1 MKRKQLALRVLSTAA
16 LMAMVSSIA
25 AAAFAD
31 TYYVD
36 YGDIKVDGS
45 KVNYYNASG
54 VSQTNPDDKDIVIT
68 NNNKVKSTS
77 NTVTI
82 NASEGSTADVTLKDV
97 NINTSGYDKA
107 AVTVT
112 GNGTTSI
119 ELDGK
124 NTLTS
129 GGVHAGL
136 EKNDKDGKGNLV
148 IKDDTKDGGSLKATG
163 STRDGSYKNGS
174 AGIGGGDGESTS
186 NITITGG
193 TITATSKNNGAG
205 IGSGYGGEG
214 TNINITGG
222 AITATSEKQG
232 AGIGGGYMGNGTNI
246 TITGGTITATSE
258 KDGAGIGG
266 GYSGGGYMGN
276 GTNITI
282 TGGTVTATSE
292 NDGAGIGGGCNGLGT
307 SSKGTNITITGG
319 TVTAN
324 SKGGGAGIGGG
335 YYSEGTDIK
344 ITGGTVTANGE
355 DGGAGIGGGYAG
367 EGTNIKITGGTVT
380 ANSGEKGAGIGGG
393 HRGSG
398 TDITIAGGTVTAN
411 GGEKGAGIGGGSN
424 GSGTDIKITGGTVTA
439 NGGKEGA
446 GIGGGQSGFCW
457 NITVSGNASVTVRGG
472 NSGVGYG
479 TGAGIGD
486 GGNTVNGD
494 EVLPNYTGMNK
505 GHITY
510 LDQADGHKVKILHNR
525 PVCVW
530 DEGEIIKEPTET
542 ENGLRLHHC
551 ILEAEADCS
560 DPACNDTWLEVLP
573 KLASQLREVGV
584 IFWDAAN
591 NAAAPEYL
599 QGKTLNVEETS
610 GAVSKA
616 QADSVLADK
625 EHWALAEDVGDLEI
639 HPAADAAGTVYEQA
653 VKASGFQYYVVA
665 NVTAQ

>member
-1 MKRKQLALRVLSTAA
+1 MKRKQLALRVLSTGA

-45 KVNYYNASG
+45 SVNYYDASG
-54 VSQTNPDDKDIVIT
+54 GSQTNLHDEDIVIT
-68 NNNKVKSTS
+68 NKNKDVSTS
-77 NTVTI
+77 HTVTI
-82 NASEGSTADVTLKDV
+82 NASKDSTADVTLKDV
-97 NINTSGYDKA
+97 NIDTSSEDKA

-112 GNGTTSI
+112 GDGTTSM

-129 GGVHAGL
+129 GGHHAGL
-136 EKNDKDGKGNLV
+136 EKNDAGGKGNLV
-148 IKDDTKDGGSLKATG
+148 IKDDTKDGGSLEAVGGTNG
-163 STRDGSYKNGS
+163 EWDDGG
-174 AGIGGGDGESTS
+174 AGIGGGEGQFAS

-193 TITATSKNNGAG
+193 IIHAVGKGNS
-205 IGSGYGGEG
+205 
-214 TNINITGG
+214 
-222 AITATSEKQG
+222 
-232 AGIGGGYMGNGTNI
+232 AGIGGGYDGNG
-246 TITGGTITATSE
+246 A
-258 KDGAGIGG
+258 D
-266 GYSGGGYMGN
+266 
-276 GTNITI
+276 ITI

-292 NDGAGIGGGCNGLGT
+292 NDGAGIGGGGNGNGA
-307 SSKGTNITITGG
+307 NITITGG
-319 TVTAN
+319 TVTAT
-324 SKGGGAGIGGG
+324 SKSDGAGIGGG
-335 YYSEGTDIK
+335 HDGNGADIT
-344 ITGGTVTANGE
+344 ITGGTVTATSE
-355 DGGAGIGGGYAG
+355 DDGAGIGGGG
-367 EGTNIKITGGTVT
+367 NGNGT
-380 ANSGEKGAGIGGG
+380 
-393 HRGSG
+393 
-398 TDITIAGGTVTAN
+398 
-411 GGEKGAGIGGGSN
+411 
-424 GSGTDIKITGGTVTA
+424 
-439 NGGKEGA
+439 
-446 GIGGGQSGFCW
+446 

-472 NSGVGYG
+472 NSSAWCG
-479 TGAGIGD
+479 TGAGIGN
-486 GGNTVNGD
+486 GGSYTDEWQPVNGA
-494 EVLPNYTGMNK
+494 EVSPNYTGMNK

-525 PVCVW
+525 SGCVW

-542 ENGLRLHHC
+542 ETGLRLHHC
-551 ILEAEADCS
+551 ILEADCS
-560 DPACNDTWLEVLP
+560 DPTCNDTWLEVLP

-653 VKASGFQYYVVA
+653 VKASGCQYYVVA

>member
-16 LMAMVSSIA
+16 VLSIVSSIA
-25 AAAFAD
+25 APVFAE

-45 KVNYYNASG
+45 SVNYHDASG
-54 VSQTNPDDKDIVIT
+54 NSQKNQHDEDIVIT
-68 NNNKVKSTS
+68 NKNKDVSTS
-77 NTVTI
+77 HTVTI

-97 NINTSGYDKA
+97 NIDTSSEGKA

-112 GNGTTSI
+112 GDGTTSI

-129 GGVHAGL
+129 GDEHAGL
-136 EKNDKDGKGNLV
+136 EKNNADGKGDLV
-148 IKDDTKDGGSLKATG
+148 IKDDTKDGGSLEATG
-163 STRDGSYKNGS
+163 GTNGG
-174 AGIGGGDGESTS
+174 AGIGGGNEQSTS

-193 TITATSKNNGAG
+193 TIIATSKD
-205 IGSGYGGEG
+205 
-214 TNINITGG
+214 
-222 AITATSEKQG
+222 
-232 AGIGGGYMGNGTNI
+232 
-246 TITGGTITATSE
+246 
-258 KDGAGIGG
+258 DGAGIGG
-266 GYSGGGYMGN
+266 GYDGN

-292 NDGAGIGGGCNGLGT
+292 SDGAGIGGGYYGD
-307 SSKGTNITITGG
+307 GTNITITGG

-324 SKGGGAGIGGG
+324 GKEGGAGIGGG
-335 YYSEGTDIK
+335 YEGDGADIT
-344 ITGGTVTANGE
+344 ITGGTV
-355 DGGAGIGGGYAG
+355 
-367 EGTNIKITGGTVT
+367 
-380 ANSGEKGAGIGGG
+380 
-393 HRGSG
+393 
-398 TDITIAGGTVTAN
+398 IAS
-411 GGEKGAGIGGGSN
+411 GGS
-424 GSGTDIKITGGTVTA
+424 
-439 NGGKEGA
+439 ECGA
-446 GIGGGQSGFCW
+446 GIGGGQSGIGS

-472 NSGVGYG
+472 NSGSSCG
-479 TGAGIGD
+479 TGAGIGN
-486 GGNTVNGD
+486 GGSYTADWEPVNGA
-494 EVLPNYTGMNK
+494 EVSPNYTGMNK

-525 PVCVW
+525 SGCVW

-542 ENGLRLHHC
+542 ETGLRLHHC
-551 ILEAEADCS
+551 ILEADCS
-560 DPACNDTWLEVLP
+560 DPTCNNTWLEVLP

>member
-1 MKRKQLALRVLSTAA
+1 MKHKQLALRVLSTGA

-45 KVNYYNASG
+45 SVNYYDASG
-54 VSQTNPDDKDIVIT
+54 NSQTNRHDEDIVIT
-68 NNNKVKSTS
+68 NNNRDISTS

-97 NINTSGYDKA
+97 NIDTSSKDKA

-112 GNGTTSI
+112 GDGTTSI

-129 GGVHAGL
+129 GGHHAGL
-136 EKNDKDGKGNLV
+136 EKNDADGKGNLV
-148 IKDDTKDGGSLKATG
+148 IKEDTKDGGSLEAVGGTNG
-163 STRDGSYKNGS
+163 EWDDGG
-174 AGIGGGDGESTS
+174 AGIGGGEGQSAS

-193 TITATSKNNGAG
+193 IIHAVGKGNS
-205 IGSGYGGEG
+205 
-214 TNINITGG
+214 
-222 AITATSEKQG
+222 
-232 AGIGGGYMGNGTNI
+232 AGIGGGYDGNG
-246 TITGGTITATSE
+246 A
-258 KDGAGIGG
+258 D
-266 GYSGGGYMGN
+266 
-276 GTNITI
+276 ITI

-292 NDGAGIGGGCNGLGT
+292 DDGAGIGGGGNGN
-307 SSKGTNITITGG
+307 GTNITITGG
-319 TVTAN
+319 AVTATSKSDGAGIGGGYEGDGTNIKITGGTVTAN
-324 SKGGGAGIGGG
+324 GKEGGAGIGGG
-335 YYSEGTDIK
+335 DEGNGADIT

-355 DGGAGIGGGYAG
+355 DGGAGIGGGG
-367 EGTNIKITGGTVT
+367 NGN
-380 ANSGEKGAGIGGG
+380 
-393 HRGSG
+393 G
-398 TDITIAGGTVTAN
+398 TD
-411 GGEKGAGIGGGSN
+411 
-424 GSGTDIKITGGTVTA
+424 
-439 NGGKEGA
+439 
-446 GIGGGQSGFCW
+446 
-457 NITVSGNASVTVRGG
+457 ITVSGNASVTVRGG
-472 NSGVGYG
+472 NSSAWCG
-479 TGAGIGD
+479 TGAGIGN
-486 GGNTVNGD
+486 GGSYTDEWQPVNGA
-494 EVLPNYTGMNK
+494 EVSPNYTGMNK

-510 LDQADGHKVKILHNR
+510 LDQVDGHKVKILHNR
-525 PVCVW
+525 SGCVW
-530 DEGEIIKEPTET
+530 DEGKIIKEPTET
-542 ENGLRLHHC
+542 ETGLRLHHC
-551 ILEAEADCS
+551 ILEADCS
-560 DPACNDTWLEVLP
+560 DPTCNDTWLEVLP

-653 VKASGFQYYVVA
+653 VKASGCQYYVVA

>member
-16 LMAMVSSIA
+16 VLSIVSSIA
-25 AAAFAD
+25 APVFAE

-45 KVNYYNASG
+45 SVNYHDASG
-54 VSQTNPDDKDIVIT
+54 NSQKNQHDEDIVIT
-68 NNNKVKSTS
+68 NKNKDVSTS
-77 NTVTI
+77 HTVTI

-97 NINTSGYDKA
+97 NIDTSSEGKA

-112 GNGTTSI
+112 GDGTTSI

-129 GGVHAGL
+129 GDEHAGL
-136 EKNDKDGKGNLV
+136 EKNNADGKGDLV
-148 IKDDTKDGGSLKATG
+148 IKDDTKDGGSLEATG
-163 STRDGSYKNGS
+163 GTNGG
-174 AGIGGGDGESTS
+174 AGIGGGNEQSTS

-193 TITATSKNNGAG
+193 TIIATSKD
-205 IGSGYGGEG
+205 
-214 TNINITGG
+214 
-222 AITATSEKQG
+222 
-232 AGIGGGYMGNGTNI
+232 
-246 TITGGTITATSE
+246 
-258 KDGAGIGG
+258 DGAGIGG
-266 GYSGGGYMGN
+266 GYDGN

-292 NDGAGIGGGCNGLGT
+292 DDGAGIGGGSDGNGTNITITGGT
-307 SSKGTNITITGG
+307 VTATSESDGAGIGGGYYGDGTNITITGG

-324 SKGGGAGIGGG
+324 GKEGGAGIGGG
-335 YYSEGTDIK
+335 YEGDGADIT
-344 ITGGTVTANGE
+344 ITGGTV
-355 DGGAGIGGGYAG
+355 
-367 EGTNIKITGGTVT
+367 
-380 ANSGEKGAGIGGG
+380 
-393 HRGSG
+393 
-398 TDITIAGGTVTAN
+398 IAS
-411 GGEKGAGIGGGSN
+411 GGS
-424 GSGTDIKITGGTVTA
+424 
-439 NGGKEGA
+439 ECGA
-446 GIGGGQSGFCW
+446 GIGGGQSGIGS

-472 NSGVGYG
+472 NSGSSCG
-479 TGAGIGD
+479 TGAGIGN
-486 GGNTVNGD
+486 GGSYTADWEPVNGA
-494 EVLPNYTGMNK
+494 EVSPNYTGMNK

-525 PVCVW
+525 SGCVW

-542 ENGLRLHHC
+542 ETGLRLHHC
-551 ILEAEADCS
+551 ILEADCS
-560 DPACNDTWLEVLP
+560 DPTCNNTWLEVLP

>member
-45 KVNYYNASG
+45 SVNYYDVSG
-54 VSQTNPDDKDIVIT
+54 NSQTNQHDEDIVIT
-68 NNNKVKSTS
+68 NSNKDVSTS
-77 NTVTI
+77 HTVTI

-97 NINTSGYDKA
+97 NIDTSSEDKA

-112 GNGTTSI
+112 GDGTTSI

-129 GGVHAGL
+129 GDQHAGL
-136 EKNDKDGKGNLV
+136 EKNDADGKGNLV
-148 IKDDTKDGGSLKATG
+148 IKDDTKDGGIIHAVSEG
-163 STRDGSYKNGS
+163 DG
-174 AGIGGGDGESTS
+174 AGIGGGNEQSTS

-193 TITATSKNNGAG
+193 IIHAVSKG
-205 IGSGYGGEG
+205 
-214 TNINITGG
+214 
-222 AITATSEKQG
+222 
-232 AGIGGGYMGNGTNI
+232 
-246 TITGGTITATSE
+246 
-258 KDGAGIGG
+258 DGAGIGG
-266 GYSGGGYMGN
+266 GYDGAGAD
-276 GTNITI
+276 ITI
-282 TGGTVTATSE
+282 TGGTVIAS
-292 NDGAGIGGGCNGLGT
+292 GGP
-307 SSKGTNITITGG
+307 
-319 TVTAN
+319 
-324 SKGGGAGIGGG
+324 
-335 YYSEGTDIK
+335 EG
-344 ITGGTVTANGE
+344 
-355 DGGAGIGGGYAG
+355 
-367 EGTNIKITGGTVT
+367 
-380 ANSGEKGAGIGGG
+380 
-393 HRGSG
+393 
-398 TDITIAGGTVTAN
+398 
-411 GGEKGAGIGGGSN
+411 
-424 GSGTDIKITGGTVTA
+424 
-439 NGGKEGA
+439 GA
-446 GIGGGQSGFCW
+446 GIGGGQSGSGS

-472 NSGVGYG
+472 NGSDWCG
-479 TGAGIGD
+479 TGAGIGN
-486 GGNTVNGD
+486 GGSHTDEWEPANGV
-494 EVLPNYTGMNK
+494 EVSPNYTGMNK

-525 PVCVW
+525 SGCVW

-542 ENGLRLHHC
+542 ETGLRLHHC
-551 ILEAEADCS
+551 ILEADCS
-560 DPACNDTWLEVLP
+560 DPTCNNTWLEVLP
-573 KLASQLREVGV
+573 KLASEEESSDQQLREVGV

>member
-1 MKRKQLALRVLSTAA
+1 MKHKQLALRVLSTGA

-45 KVNYYNASG
+45 SVNYYDASG
-54 VSQTNPDDKDIVIT
+54 NSQTNRHDEDIVIT
-68 NNNKVKSTS
+68 NNNRDISTS

-97 NINTSGYDKA
+97 NIDTSSKDKA

-112 GNGTTSI
+112 GDGTTSI

-129 GGVHAGL
+129 GGHHAGL
-136 EKNDKDGKGNLV
+136 EKNDADGKGNLV
-148 IKDDTKDGGSLKATG
+148 IKEDTKDGGSLEAVGGTNG
-163 STRDGSYKNGS
+163 EWDDGG
-174 AGIGGGDGESTS
+174 AGIGGGEGQSAS

-193 TITATSKNNGAG
+193 IIHAVGKGNS
-205 IGSGYGGEG
+205 
-214 TNINITGG
+214 
-222 AITATSEKQG
+222 
-232 AGIGGGYMGNGTNI
+232 AGIGGGYDGNG
-246 TITGGTITATSE
+246 A
-258 KDGAGIGG
+258 D
-266 GYSGGGYMGN
+266 
-276 GTNITI
+276 ITI

-292 NDGAGIGGGCNGLGT
+292 NDGAGIGGGGNGNGANITITGGAVTAT
-307 SSKGTNITITGG
+307 SKSDGAGIGGGHDGNGADITITGG
-319 TVTAN
+319 TVTATSEDDGAGIGGGGN
-324 SKGGGAGIGGG
+324 GNGTNITITGGAVTATSKSDGAGIGGGYEGDGTNIKITGGTVTANGKEGGAGIGGG
-335 YYSEGTDIK
+335 DEGNGADIT

-355 DGGAGIGGGYAG
+355 DGGAGIGGGG
-367 EGTNIKITGGTVT
+367 NGN
-380 ANSGEKGAGIGGG
+380 
-393 HRGSG
+393 G
-398 TDITIAGGTVTAN
+398 TD
-411 GGEKGAGIGGGSN
+411 
-424 GSGTDIKITGGTVTA
+424 
-439 NGGKEGA
+439 
-446 GIGGGQSGFCW
+446 
-457 NITVSGNASVTVRGG
+457 ITVSGNASVTVRGG
-472 NSGVGYG
+472 NSSAWCG
-479 TGAGIGD
+479 TGAGIGN
-486 GGNTVNGD
+486 GGSYTDEWQPVNGA
-494 EVLPNYTGMNK
+494 EVSPNYTGMNK

-510 LDQADGHKVKILHNR
+510 LDQVDGHKVKILHNR
-525 PVCVW
+525 SGCVW
-530 DEGEIIKEPTET
+530 DEGKIIKEPTET
-542 ENGLRLHHC
+542 ETGLRLHHC
-551 ILEAEADCS
+551 ILEADCS
-560 DPACNDTWLEVLP
+560 DPTCNDTWLEVLP

-653 VKASGFQYYVVA
+653 VKASGCQYYVVA